1 MMKTLI
7 VGGITNSAEERNE
20 DTENSVRKF
29 LVEKLKI
36 AEERAKNIQ
45 FEKVQRISRAG
56 FRPRGIIGCFSD
68 MRDKDNVKS
77 CRGHLKHT
85 GYYMHDQYHREV
97 VQYRK
102 KLLPLV
108 KKAKDD
114 NKDVYIR
121 YNKLIVA
128 GREYTGG
135 KYGPLP

>member
-1 MMKTLI
+1 MK
-7 VGGITNSAEERNE
+7 
-20 DTENSVRKF
+20 D
-29 LVEKLKI
+29 
-36 AEERAKNIQ
+36 
-45 FEKVQRISRAG
+45 
-56 FRPRGIIGCFSD
+56 
-68 MRDKDNVKS
+68 
-77 CRGHLKHT
+77 T
-85 GYYMHDQYHREV
+85 GYYTHDQYPREV